1 VWLLSHTQVVSLL
14 THSAPP
20 PLMTFPWN
28 CLMCPKSSLKDSPTL
43 MLYKLVGSGMKEK
56 LSMCRFMDSPWR
68 KYRSKESP
76 AGVVV
81 EVLGIRI
88 LHLANLHCGRR
99 RMTFM
104 SGSGRSRNYSLCGKK
119 EKPTDLYLIGFEIHA
134 STVSPSSQTQPA
146 CITWGLAS
154 CWGKTL
160 DTWGRF
166 CLRKKWQMWL
176 HSPKSET
183 ETWEEI
189 GLRPTSAQEWTN
201 RTLISHEPMIC
212 SKMCFATMQSVQ

>member
-1 VWLLSHTQVVSLL
+1 
-14 THSAPP
+14 
-20 PLMTFPWN
+20 MTFPWN
-28 CLMCPKSSLKDSPTL
+28 CLKCPKSSLKDSPTL

-119 EKPTDLYLIGFEIHA
+119 
-134 STVSPSSQTQPA
+134 
-146 CITWGLAS
+146 
-154 CWGKTL
+154 GKTHWPL
-160 DTWGRF
+160 FDWVWNPRIDSFSFIPDPTSLYNMRVGELLREDFGHMRQILSPEKVTNVTSLTQIWDGNLGRNWA
-166 CLRKKWQMWL
+166 KT
-176 HSPKSET
+176 H
-183 ETWEEI
+183 
-189 GLRPTSAQEWTN
+189 LRP
-201 RTLISHEPMIC
+201 RMD
-212 SKMCFATMQSVQ
+212 